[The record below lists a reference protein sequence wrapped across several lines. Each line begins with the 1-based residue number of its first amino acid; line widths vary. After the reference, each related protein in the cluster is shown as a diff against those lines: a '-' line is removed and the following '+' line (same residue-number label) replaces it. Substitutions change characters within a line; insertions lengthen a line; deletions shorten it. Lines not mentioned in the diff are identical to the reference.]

1 MRGSPISRS
10 SSDRP
15 PLPQGSRVTTLLTP
29 HAAPWLASLNDLY
42 ATVAKTEVERR
53 VAITHRREDR
63 RRRASCTLDDLHPV
77 VVWIAHEAQPRA
89 ALADRVR
96 RALRLDALLP
106 ELRQRRVEV
115 RHADRDVTV
124 SGAVVVRTAVVVQRQ
139 LQHVGH
145 AAHAEEVVGGLE
157 LAVSHD
163 RRLLAGLEAERG
175 VKGAAALGIGDPHHG
190 VKKRGHD
197 RMLSALTSPPACS
210 PRSTRRRPRSGT
222 PPAPRAGSCT
232 CVPRPGRRGCAP
244 RWRRRRR
251 PLP

>member
-10 SSDRP
+10 SSDRS

-42 ATVAKTEVERR
+42 ATVIRIECLAHEVRRDERKDRFNITGEEGVPVAKTEVERR

-63 RRRASCTLDDLHPV
+63 RRRASCTLDDLHTV

-124 SGAVVVRTAVVVQRQ
+124 SGAVVVRAAVVVQRQ

-145 AAHAEEVVGGLE
+145 AARAEEVVGGLE

-175 VKGAAALGIGDPHHG
+175 VKG
-190 VKKRGHD
+190 
-197 RMLSALTSPPACS
+197 
-210 PRSTRRRPRSGT
+210 
-222 PPAPRAGSCT
+222 
-232 CVPRPGRRGCAP
+232 
-244 RWRRRRR
+244 
-251 PLP
+251 